1 MFIGLRPNKAPLNG
15 ATIISFKFCR
25 RVPLSIL
32 LLQPANLFQP
42 RQNLKVEKAIRKR
55 KKKSD
60 EKYLGH
66 SGEHVDERVEP
77 VLLVLL
83 GEGDDLQAE
92 GEEGAVEEPVHQ
104 KHLTYEGNSC
114 I

>member
-1 MFIGLRPNKAPLNG
+1 MKVLNSLRGPSCLFLYSEKNPHK
-15 ATIISFKFCR
+15 TEFK
-25 RVPLSIL
+25 VKKGNI
-32 LLQPANLFQP
+32 
-42 RQNLKVEKAIRKR
+42 KR
-55 KKKSD
+55 KKSC

-66 SGEHVDERVEP
+66 PGEHIDERVEP

-104 KHLTYEGNSC
+104 KHLT
-114 I
+114 